1 MSKQYCALNPTL
13 PPHPSNPQH
22 GHSHLAVVQQHAV
35 HLLDCAV
42 GSVLRLKVH
51 ECVAF
56 GSVLITHH
64 LQEKNSVSCMT
75 VSD

>member
-1 MSKQYCALNPTL
+1 MKPRPDTASLDPL
-13 PPHPSNPQH
+13 H

-35 HLLDCAV
+35 HLFDGTV

-64 LQEKNSVSCMT
+64 LQKENLSAV
-75 VSD
+75 